1 MFSNSAESAKS
12 PHRPHRWR
20 FHRLGG
26 FDQVRLETGRD
37 LMALDQLDQ
46 KLWAALGCPTHGLE
60 IDTKTLELIDVD
72 GDKRIRAPDVIAAVQ
87 WAGAVLRDPDDLT
100 RRASSLPLEAIDEGT
115 EEGRQLLASAKRIL
129 VNCGKGGATVIT
141 PEDTADT
148 ERSLNETKFNG
159 DGIIPVA
166 SADDEATKALI
177 EAIMECVG
185 SEQDGC
191 GDPGVSQEKVDEF
204 FAQARAY
211 SDWRQK
217 AENDSNNILPFGDA
231 TAAAAAA
238 FMAVKSKVDDYFTR
252 CRLAQF
258 DPQAAEPLNPR
269 GAQYEALL
277 STELSATTEE
287 IAALPLAHIAPGRAL
302 PLEEGVNPAWAAR
315 VEKLRTEIVQPMFG
329 DTVSVDAERWMSLSS
344 KFAAHEDWL
353 NEKEGA
359 LVEALG
365 LERVREILAGGG
377 EAVIAALIEKDKAL
391 APEASAI
398 ASLDKL
404 IRYHRD
410 LFTLVNN
417 FVSFHD
423 FYTPETNAIFQA
435 GILYLDGRSCELCV
449 RVDDVE
455 KHARLAALSRTYLTY
470 CNCVRTDGA
479 EQRINIAVAFTN
491 GDGIN
496 LRVGRNGVFY
506 DRQGQDWHATIVK
519 VIENPISVREAFW
532 APYRRLGR
540 MVAAQV
546 ERFAAAR
553 EKAVQAEA
561 EKSIGGVLKE
571 AEPQF
576 DVAKFAGIFAAI
588 GLALAAIGTAI
599 VSTVT
604 GFLQLTWWQMPL
616 AVIVLFFAIP
626 GPSMAAAYLSLRKRN
641 LAPILDANGWAVNA
655 RAVINSSFGAS
666 LTSIAKLP
674 EGSEHSLNDPF
685 AVKRKRWKLLVALLV
700 LLLAAGALWRT
711 GTLDVWWDR
720 MSTGETAT
728 EVEEPTQTKD

>member
-1 MFSNSAESAKS
+1 MSSNSAENAK
-12 PHRPHRWR
+12 PPFRPHRWR
-20 FHRLGG
+20 FRRLGG
-26 FDQVRLETGRD
+26 FDQVRLETGMD

-60 IDTKTLELIDVD
+60 IDAKTLELIDTD
-72 GDKRIRAPDVIAAVQ
+72 GDGRIRAPDVIAAVQ
-87 WAGAVLRDPDDLT
+87 WAGTVLRDPDDLT
-100 RRASSLPLEAIDEGT
+100 SGASSLPLEAIDERT
-115 EEGRQLLASAKRIL
+115 AEGAQLLASAKRVL
-129 VNCGKGGATVIT
+129 VNLGKGEATVIT

-148 ERSLNETKFNG
+148 ERNLNETKFNG
-159 DGIIPVA
+159 DGIVPVS

-177 EAIMECVG
+177 EAIMDCVG
-185 SEQDGC
+185 SEQDRC
-191 GDPGVSQEKVDEF
+191 GDLGVSQEKVDEF

-217 AENDSNNILPFGDA
+217 AENDPDNILPFGDA
-231 TAAAAAA
+231 TAPAAAV
-238 FMAVKSKVDDYFTR
+238 FRAVKSKVDDYFTR

-269 GAQYEALL
+269 EAQYEALL

-287 IAALPLAHIAPGRAL
+287 MAAFPLAHIAPGRAL
-302 PLEEGVNPAWAAR
+302 PLEEGVNPAWVERVAR
-315 VEKLRTEIVQPMFG
+315 LRSEIVRPMFG
-329 DTVSVDAERWMSLSS
+329 DTVSMDDEQWMSLSS
-344 KFAAHEDWL
+344 KFAAHEEWL

-359 LVEALG
+359 VVDALG
-365 LERVREILAGGG
+365 LGRVREILAGDG
-377 EAVIAALIEKDKAL
+377 EAVVSALIEKDKAL
-391 APEASAI
+391 ELEANAI

-404 IRYHRD
+404 IRYYRD

-423 FYTPETNAIFQA
+423 FYTPETKAIFQA
-435 GILYLDGRSCELCV
+435 GTLYLDGRSCELCV

-455 KHARLAALSRTYLTY
+455 KHARLAALSRTYLAY
-470 CNCVRTDGA
+470 CSCVRKGGT
-479 EQRINIAVAFTN
+479 EQRINIAAAFTN
-491 GDGIN
+491 GDGNN

-519 VIENPISVREAFW
+519 VIENPISVGEAFW
-532 APYRRLGR
+532 SPYRRLGR

-553 EKAVQAEA
+553 EKDVEAVA
-561 EKSIGGVLKE
+561 EKNISAVLDE

-588 GLALAAIGTAI
+588 GLAIGAIGTAI

-604 GFLQLTWWQMPL
+604 GFLHLTWWQMPL
-616 AVIVLFFAIP
+616 AVVGLFFAIS

-655 RAVINSSFGAS
+655 RAVINFSFGAS

-674 EGSEHSLNDPF
+674 EGSEHSLKDPF
-685 AVKRKRWKLLVALLV
+685 AVKRSRWKLLLALFVLV
-700 LLLAAGALWRT
+700 LTAGLLWRM
-711 GTLDVWWDR
+711 GTLGVWWDR
-720 MSTGETAT
+720 MSTGETAAA
-728 EVEEPTQTKD
+728 VEEPA

>member
-1 MFSNSAESAKS
+1 MSSNSAESVKS
-12 PHRPHRWR
+12 AYRPHRWR
-20 FHRLGG
+20 FSRLGG
-26 FDQVRLETGRD
+26 FDQVRLETGLD

-60 IDTKTLELIDVD
+60 IDAKTLELIDTD
-72 GDKRIRAPDVIAAVQ
+72 GDGRIRVPDVIAAVQ
-87 WAGAVLRDPDDLT
+87 WAGTVLRDPDDLT
-100 RRASSLPLEAIDEGT
+100 RGASSLPLEAIDERT
-115 EEGRQLLASAKRIL
+115 EEGRQLLASAKRVL
-129 VNCGKGGATVIT
+129 LNLGKGEATVIT
-141 PEDTADT
+141 PKDTADI

-159 DGIIPVA
+159 DGIVPVA

-185 SEQDGC
+185 SEQDRC

-217 AENDSNNILPFGDA
+217 AENDRDNILPFGDA
-231 TAAAAAA
+231 TAPAAAI
-238 FMAVKSKVDDYFTR
+238 FRAVKSKVGDYFTR

-269 GAQYEALL
+269 EAQYEALL

-287 IAALPLAHIAPGRAL
+287 IAAFPLAHIAPGRAL
-302 PLEEGVNPAWAAR
+302 PLEEGVNPAWIAR
-315 VEKLRTEIVQPMFG
+315 VAKLRAEIVRPMFG
-329 DTVSVDAERWMSLSS
+329 DTVSVDAEQWMSLSS

-359 LVEALG
+359 LVDALG
-365 LERVREILAGGG
+365 LGRVREILAGGG
-377 EAVIAALIEKDKAL
+377 EAVVAALIEKDKAL
-391 APEASAI
+391 EPEANAI

-423 FYTPETNAIFQA
+423 FYTPETKAIFQA
-435 GILYLDGRSCELCV
+435 GTLYLDGRSCELCV

-455 KHARLAALSRTYLTY
+455 KHARLAALSRTYLVY
-470 CNCVRTDGA
+470 CSCVRKGGA
-479 EQRINIAVAFTN
+479 EQRINIAAAFTN
-491 GDGIN
+491 GDGNN

-553 EKAVQAEA
+553 QKEVEAGAAKSVGAVLE
-561 EKSIGGVLKE
+561 E
-571 AEPQF
+571 AEPRF

-588 GLALAAIGTAI
+588 GLAIGAIGTAI
-599 VSTVT
+599 VATVT

-616 AVIVLFFAIP
+616 AVIGLFIIIS
-626 GPSMAAAYLSLRKRN
+626 GPSMAAAYLGLRKRN

-655 RAVINSSFGAS
+655 RVVINLAFGAS

-674 EGSEHSLNDPF
+674 EGSEHSLKDPF
-685 AVKRKRWKLLVALLV
+685 AVKRKRWKLLLALFV
-700 LLLAAGALWRT
+700 LLLAAGVLWQM
-711 GTLDVWWDR
+711 GTLGVWWDR
-720 MSTGETAT
+720 MSTGETAAA
-728 EVEEPTQTKD
+728 VEEPA

>member
-1 MFSNSAESAKS
+1 MSSNSTENAKS
-12 PHRPHRWR
+12 SFRPHRWR
-20 FHRLGG
+20 FRRLGG
-26 FDQVRLETGRD
+26 FDQVRLETGTD

-60 IDTKTLELIDVD
+60 IDAKTLELIDAD
-72 GDKRIRAPDVIAAVQ
+72 GDGRIRAPDVIAAVQ
-87 WAGAVLRDPDDLT
+87 WAGTVLKDPDDLT
-100 RRASSLPLEAIDEGT
+100 SGASSLPLEAIDERTAEGT
-115 EEGRQLLASAKRIL
+115 QLLASAKRVL
-129 VNCGKGGATVIT
+129 LNLGKGEVTVIT

-148 ERSLNETKFNG
+148 ERNFNETKFNG
-159 DGIIPVA
+159 DGIVPVS

-177 EAIMECVG
+177 QAIMECVG
-185 SEQDGC
+185 SEQDRC
-191 GDPGVSQEKVDEF
+191 GDLGVSQEKVDEF

-211 SDWRQK
+211 SDWSQK
-217 AENDSNNILPFGDA
+217 AENDPDNILPFGDA
-231 TAAAAAA
+231 TAPAAAV
-238 FMAVKSKVDDYFTR
+238 FRAVKSKVDDYFTR

-269 GAQYEALL
+269 EAQYEALL
-277 STELSATTEE
+277 PTELSATTEE
-287 IAALPLAHIAPGRAL
+287 MAAFPLAHIAPGRAL
-302 PLEEGVNPAWAAR
+302 PLEEGINPAWVDRVAR
-315 VEKLRTEIVQPMFG
+315 LRSEIVRPMFG
-329 DTVSVDAERWMSLSS
+329 DTVSMDDEQWLSLSS
-344 KFAAHEDWL
+344 KFAAHEEWL

-359 LVEALG
+359 VVDALG
-365 LERVREILAGGG
+365 LGRVREILAGDG
-377 EAVIAALIEKDKAL
+377 ETVVSALIEKDKAL
-391 APEASAI
+391 ELEANAI

-404 IRYHRD
+404 IRYYRD

-423 FYTPETNAIFQA
+423 FYTPETKAIFQA
-435 GILYLDGRSCELCV
+435 GTLYLDGRSCELCV

-455 KHARLAALSRTYLTY
+455 KHARLAALSRTYLAY
-470 CNCVRTDGA
+470 CSCVRKGGT
-479 EQRINIAVAFTN
+479 EQRINIAAAFTN
-491 GDGIN
+491 GDGNN

-519 VIENPISVREAFW
+519 VIENPISVGEAFW
-532 APYRRLGR
+532 SPYRRLGR

-553 EKAVQAEA
+553 EKDVEAVA
-561 EKSIGGVLKE
+561 EKNISAVLDE

-588 GLALAAIGTAI
+588 GLAIGAIGTAI

-604 GFLQLTWWQMPL
+604 GFLHLTWWQMPL
-616 AVIVLFFAIP
+616 AVVGLFFTIS

-655 RAVINSSFGAS
+655 RAVINFSFGAS

-674 EGSEHSLNDPF
+674 EGSEHSLKDPF
-685 AVKRKRWKLLVALLV
+685 AVKRSRWKLLLALFVLV
-700 LLLAAGALWRT
+700 LTAGLLWRM
-711 GTLDVWWDR
+711 GTLGVWWV
-720 MSTGETAT
+720 A
-728 EVEEPTQTKD
+728 

>member
-1 MFSNSAESAKS
+1 MSSNSTENAKS
-12 PHRPHRWR
+12 SFRPHRWR
-20 FHRLGG
+20 FRRLGG
-26 FDQVRLETGRD
+26 FDQVRLETGTD

-60 IDTKTLELIDVD
+60 IDAKTLELIDAD
-72 GDKRIRAPDVIAAVQ
+72 GDGRIRAPDVIAAVQ
-87 WAGAVLRDPDDLT
+87 WAGTVLKDPDDLT
-100 RRASSLPLEAIDEGT
+100 SGASSLPLEAIDERTAEGT
-115 EEGRQLLASAKRIL
+115 QLLASAKRVL
-129 VNCGKGGATVIT
+129 LNLGKGEVTVIT

-148 ERSLNETKFNG
+148 ERNFNETKFNG
-159 DGIIPVA
+159 DGIVPVS

-177 EAIMECVG
+177 QAIMECVG
-185 SEQDGC
+185 SEQDRC
-191 GDPGVSQEKVDEF
+191 GDLGVSQEKVDEF
-204 FAQARAY
+204 FAQARVY

-217 AENDSNNILPFGDA
+217 AENDPDNILPFGDA
-231 TAAAAAA
+231 TAPAAAV
-238 FMAVKSKVDDYFTR
+238 FRAVKSKVDDYFTR

-269 GAQYEALL
+269 EAQYEALL

-287 IAALPLAHIAPGRAL
+287 MAAFPLAHIAPGRAL
-302 PLEEGVNPAWAAR
+302 PLEEGINPAWVDRVAR
-315 VEKLRTEIVQPMFG
+315 LRSEIVRPMFG
-329 DTVSVDAERWMSLSS
+329 DTVSMDDEQWLSLSS
-344 KFAAHEDWL
+344 KFAAHEEWL

-359 LVEALG
+359 VVDALG
-365 LERVREILAGGG
+365 LGRVREILAGDG
-377 EAVIAALIEKDKAL
+377 EAVVSALIEKDKAL
-391 APEASAI
+391 ELEANAI

-404 IRYHRD
+404 IRYYRD

-423 FYTPETNAIFQA
+423 FYTPETKAIFQA
-435 GILYLDGRSCELCV
+435 GTLYLDGRSCELCV

-455 KHARLAALSRTYLTY
+455 KHARLAALSRTYLAY
-470 CNCVRTDGA
+470 CSCVRKGGT
-479 EQRINIAVAFTN
+479 EQRINIAAAFTN
-491 GDGIN
+491 GDGNN

-519 VIENPISVREAFW
+519 VIENPISVGEAFW
-532 APYRRLGR
+532 SPYRRLGR

-553 EKAVQAEA
+553 EKDVEAVA
-561 EKSIGGVLKE
+561 EKNISAVLDE

-588 GLALAAIGTAI
+588 GLAIGAIGTAI

-604 GFLQLTWWQMPL
+604 GFLHLTWWQMPL
-616 AVIVLFFAIP
+616 AVVGLFFAIS

-655 RAVINSSFGAS
+655 RAVINFSFGAS

-674 EGSEHSLNDPF
+674 EGSEHSLKDPF
-685 AVKRKRWKLLVALLV
+685 AVKRSRWKLLLALFVLV
-700 LLLAAGALWRT
+700 LTAGLLWRM
-711 GTLDVWWDR
+711 GTLGVWWDR
-720 MSTGETAT
+720 MSTGETAAA
-728 EVEEPTQTKD
+728 VEEPA

>member
-1 MFSNSAESAKS
+1 MSSNSAESVKS
-12 PHRPHRWR
+12 PCRPHRWR
-20 FHRLGG
+20 FSRLGG
-26 FDQVRLETGRD
+26 FDQVRLETGMD

-60 IDTKTLELIDVD
+60 IDAKTLDLIDAD
-72 GDKRIRAPDVIAAVQ
+72 GDQRIRVPDVIAAVQ
-87 WAGAVLRDPDDLT
+87 WAGTVLRDPDDLT
-100 RRASSLPLEAIDEGT
+100 RGASALPLKAIDERT
-115 EEGRQLLASAKRIL
+115 EEGRQLLASAKRVL
-129 VNCGKGGATVIT
+129 VNRGKGGAIVIT

-159 DGIIPVA
+159 DGIVPVA
-166 SADDEATKALI
+166 SADDEATETLI

-185 SEQDGC
+185 SEQDRC
-191 GDPGVSQEKVDEF
+191 GDPGVSQGKVDEF
-204 FAQARAY
+204 FVQARAY

-217 AENDSNNILPFGDA
+217 AENDPNNILPFGDA
-231 TAAAAAA
+231 TAPAAAV
-238 FMAVKSKVDDYFTR
+238 FSAVKSKVDDYFTR

-269 GAQYEALL
+269 EAQYEVLL
-277 STELSATTEE
+277 SMELSATTEE
-287 IAALPLAHIAPGRAL
+287 IAAFPLAHIAPGRAL

-315 VEKLRTEIVQPMFG
+315 VAKLRAEIVRPMFG
-329 DTVSVDAERWMSLSS
+329 DTASMDAEQWMSLSS

-359 LVEALG
+359 LVDPLG
-365 LERVREILAGGG
+365 LGRVREILAGDG
-377 EAVIAALIEKDKAL
+377 EAIITALIEKDKAL
-391 APEASAI
+391 EPEANAI

-404 IRYHRD
+404 IRYYRD

-423 FYTPETNAIFQA
+423 FYTPETKAIFQA
-435 GILYLDGRSCELCV
+435 GTLYLDGRSCELCV

-455 KHARLAALSRTYLTY
+455 KHARLAGLSHTFLAY
-470 CNCVRTDGA
+470 CSCVRKGDA
-479 EQRINIAVAFTN
+479 EQRINIAAAFTN
-491 GDGIN
+491 GDGNN

-519 VIENPISVREAFW
+519 VIENPISVREGFW
-532 APYRRLGR
+532 APYRSLGR
-540 MVAAQV
+540 MVATQV
-546 ERFAAAR
+546 EKFAVAR
-553 EKAVQAEA
+553 EKEAQAEA
-561 EKSIGGVLKE
+561 EKKISAVPEG

-576 DVAKFAGIFAAI
+576 DVGKFAGIFAAI
-588 GLALAAIGTAI
+588 GLAIAAIGTAI
-599 VSTVT
+599 VSMVT
-604 GFLQLTWWQMPL
+604 GFLQLAWWQMPL
-616 AVIVLFFAIP
+616 ALIGLFFAIP
-626 GPSMAAAYLSLRKRN
+626 GPSMAVAYLNLRKRN

-655 RAVINSSFGAS
+655 RVVINSSFGAS

-700 LLLAAGALWRT
+700 LLLAAGVFWRI
-711 GTLDVWWDR
+711 GTLGVWLDR
-720 MSTGETAT
+720 MGTGETAAA
-728 EVEEPTQTKD
+728 VEETE

>member
-1 MFSNSAESAKS
+1 MMSADSAESVKS
-12 PHRPHRWR
+12 PCRPHRWR
-20 FHRLGG
+20 FSRLGG
-26 FDQVRLETGRD
+26 FDQVRLETGMD

-46 KLWAALGCPTHGLE
+46 KLWAALGCPTQGLE
-60 IDTKTLELIDVD
+60 IDAKTLDLIDAD
-72 GDKRIRAPDVIAAVQ
+72 GDKRIRVPDVIAAVQ
-87 WAGAVLRDPDDLT
+87 WAGTVLRNPDDLT
-100 RRASSLPLEAIDEGT
+100 RRASSLPLEAIDART
-115 EEGRQLLASAKRIL
+115 EEGRQLLASAKRVL
-129 VNCGKGGATVIT
+129 VNLGKGEATVIT

-166 SADDEATKALI
+166 SADDEGTKALI

-185 SEQDGC
+185 SEQDRC
-191 GDPGVSQEKVDEF
+191 GDPGVSQGKVDEF

-217 AENDSNNILPFGDA
+217 AENDPNNLLPFGDA
-231 TAAAAAA
+231 TAAAAAV
-238 FMAVKSKVDDYFTR
+238 FSAVKSKVDDYFTR

-269 GAQYEALL
+269 EAQYEALL
-277 STELSATTEE
+277 SMELSATTEE
-287 IAALPLAHIAPGRAL
+287 IAAFPLAHIAPGRAL
-302 PLEEGVNPAWAAR
+302 PLEEGVNPAWVASVA
-315 VEKLRTEIVQPMFG
+315 KLRTEIVRPMFG
-329 DTVSVDAERWMSLSS
+329 DTVSVDAEQWMSLSR

-353 NEKEGA
+353 NKKEGA

-365 LERVREILAGGG
+365 LGRVREILAGGG

-391 APEASAI
+391 EPEANAI

-404 IRYHRD
+404 IRYYRD
-410 LFTLVNN
+410 LFTLVSN
-417 FVSFHD
+417 FVSFRD
-423 FYTPETNAIFQA
+423 FYTPETKAIFQA

-455 KHARLAALSRTYLTY
+455 KHARLAALSRTYLAY
-470 CNCVRTDGA
+470 CSCVRKGDA
-479 EQRINIAVAFTN
+479 EQRINIAAAFTN
-491 GDGIN
+491 GDGNN

-519 VIENPISVREAFW
+519 LIENPISVREGFW
-532 APYRRLGR
+532 APYRSLGR
-540 MVAAQV
+540 MIAAQV
-546 ERFAAAR
+546 EKFAAAR
-553 EKAVQAEA
+553 EKEVQAEA
-561 EKSIGGVLKE
+561 GKSISAVPEG
-571 AEPQF
+571 AAPPF

-588 GLALAAIGTAI
+588 GLAIAAVGTAI

-604 GFLQLTWWQMPL
+604 GFLQLSWWQMPL
-616 AVIVLFFAIP
+616 ALIGLFFAIP
-626 GPSMAAAYLSLRKRN
+626 GPSMAAAYLNLRKRN

-685 AVKRKRWKLLVALLV
+685 AVKRKRWKLLVALIV
-700 LLLAAGALWRT
+700 LLLAAGVFWQL
-711 GTLDVWWDR
+711 GTPGGWWDR
-720 MSTGETAT
+720 LSTGQTAAAG
-728 EVEEPTQTKD
+728 EEPA

>member
-1 MFSNSAESAKS
+1 
-12 PHRPHRWR
+12 
-20 FHRLGG
+20 
-26 FDQVRLETGRD
+26 
-37 LMALDQLDQ
+37 MALDQLDQ

-60 IDTKTLELIDVD
+60 IDAKTLELIDVD
-72 GDKRIRAPDVIAAVQ
+72 GDGRIRAPDVIAAVQ
-87 WAGAVLRDPDDLT
+87 WAGTVLRNPDDLT
-100 RRASSLPLEAIDEGT
+100 SGAASLPLEAIDERT
-115 EEGRQLLASAKRIL
+115 AEGAQLLASAKRVL
-129 VNCGKGGATVIT
+129 VNLGKGEATVIT

-148 ERSLNETKFNG
+148 ERNLNETKFNG
-159 DGIIPVA
+159 DGIVPVS

-177 EAIMECVG
+177 EAIMDCVG
-185 SEQDGC
+185 SEQDRC
-191 GDPGVSQEKVDEF
+191 GDLGVSQEKVDEF
-204 FAQARAY
+204 FVQARAY
-211 SDWRQK
+211 SEWRQK
-217 AENDSNNILPFGDA
+217 AENDPDNILPFGDA
-231 TAAAAAA
+231 TAPAAAV
-238 FMAVKSKVDDYFTR
+238 FRAVKSKVDDYFTR

-269 GAQYEALL
+269 EAQYEALL

-287 IAALPLAHIAPGRAL
+287 MAAFPLAHIAPGRAL
-302 PLEEGVNPAWAAR
+302 PLEEGVNPAWVAR
-315 VEKLRTEIVQPMFG
+315 VARLRAEIVRPMFG
-329 DTVSVDAERWMSLSS
+329 DTVSVDDEQWMSLSS

-359 LVEALG
+359 VVDALG
-365 LERVREILAGGG
+365 LGRVREILAGDG
-377 EAVIAALIEKDKAL
+377 EAVVTALIEKDKAL
-391 APEASAI
+391 EPEANAI

-404 IRYHRD
+404 IRYYRD

-423 FYTPETNAIFQA
+423 FYTPETKAIFQA
-435 GILYLDGRSCELCV
+435 GTLYLDGRSCELCV

-455 KHARLAALSRTYLTY
+455 KHARLAALSRTYLAY
-470 CNCVRTDGA
+470 CSCVRKGGA
-479 EQRINIAVAFTN
+479 EQRMNIAAAFTN
-491 GDGIN
+491 GDGNN

-519 VIENPISVREAFW
+519 LIENPISVGEAFW

-553 EKAVQAEA
+553 EKEVEAEA
-561 EKSIGGVLKE
+561 EKSISAVLEE

-588 GLALAAIGTAI
+588 ALAIGAIGTAI

-616 AVIVLFFAIP
+616 AVVGLFFAIS

-655 RAVINSSFGAS
+655 RAVINFSFGAS

-674 EGSEHSLNDPF
+674 AGSEHSLKDPF
-685 AVKRKRWKLLVALLV
+685 AVKRKRWKLLLALFA
-700 LLLAAGALWRT
+700 LLLAAGVLWRM
-711 GTLDVWWDR
+711 GTLGVWWDR
-720 MSTGETAT
+720 MSTGETAAA
-728 EVEEPTQTKD
+728 VEEPA

>member
-1 MFSNSAESAKS
+1 MSSNSTENAKS
-12 PHRPHRWR
+12 SFRPHRWR
-20 FHRLGG
+20 FRRLGG
-26 FDQVRLETGRD
+26 FDQVRLETGTD

-60 IDTKTLELIDVD
+60 IDAKTLELIDAD
-72 GDKRIRAPDVIAAVQ
+72 GDGRIRAPDVIAAVQ
-87 WAGAVLRDPDDLT
+87 WAGTVLKDPDDLT
-100 RRASSLPLEAIDEGT
+100 SGASSLPLEAIDERTAEGT
-115 EEGRQLLASAKRIL
+115 ELLASAKRVL
-129 VNCGKGGATVIT
+129 MNLGKGEVTVIT

-148 ERSLNETKFNG
+148 ERNFNETKFNG
-159 DGIIPVA
+159 DGIVPVS

-177 EAIMECVG
+177 QAIMECVG
-185 SEQDGC
+185 SEQDRC
-191 GDPGVSQEKVDEF
+191 GDLGVSQEKVDEF
-204 FAQARAY
+204 FAQARVY

-217 AENDSNNILPFGDA
+217 AENDPDNILPFGDA
-231 TAAAAAA
+231 TAPAAAV
-238 FMAVKSKVDDYFTR
+238 FRAVKSKVDDYFTR

-269 GAQYEALL
+269 EAQYEALL

-287 IAALPLAHIAPGRAL
+287 MAAFPLAHIAPGRAL
-302 PLEEGVNPAWAAR
+302 PLEEGINPAWVDRVAR
-315 VEKLRTEIVQPMFG
+315 LRSEIVRPMFG
-329 DTVSVDAERWMSLSS
+329 DTVSMDDEQWLSLSS
-344 KFAAHEDWL
+344 KFAAHEEWL

-359 LVEALG
+359 VVDALG
-365 LERVREILAGGG
+365 LGRVREILAGDG
-377 EAVIAALIEKDKAL
+377 EAVVSALIEKDKAL
-391 APEASAI
+391 ELEANAI

-404 IRYHRD
+404 IRYYRD

-423 FYTPETNAIFQA
+423 FYTPETKAIFQA
-435 GILYLDGRSCELCV
+435 GTLYLDGRSCELCV

-455 KHARLAALSRTYLTY
+455 KHARLAALSRTYLAY
-470 CNCVRTDGA
+470 CSCVRKGGT
-479 EQRINIAVAFTN
+479 EQRINIAAAFTN
-491 GDGIN
+491 GDGNN

-519 VIENPISVREAFW
+519 VIENPISVGEAFW
-532 APYRRLGR
+532 SPYRRLGR

-553 EKAVQAEA
+553 EKDVEAVA
-561 EKSIGGVLKE
+561 EKNISAVLDE

-588 GLALAAIGTAI
+588 GLAIGAIGTAI

-604 GFLQLTWWQMPL
+604 GFLHLTWWQMPL
-616 AVIVLFFAIP
+616 AVVGLFFAIS

-655 RAVINSSFGAS
+655 RAVINFSFGAS

-674 EGSEHSLNDPF
+674 EGSEHSLKDPF
-685 AVKRKRWKLLVALLV
+685 AVKRSRWKLLLALFVLV
-700 LLLAAGALWRT
+700 LTAGLLWRM
-711 GTLDVWWDR
+711 GTLGVWWDR
-720 MSTGETAT
+720 MSTGETAAA
-728 EVEEPTQTKD
+728 VEEPA

>member
-1 MFSNSAESAKS
+1 
-12 PHRPHRWR
+12 
-20 FHRLGG
+20 LGG
-26 FDQVRLETGRD
+26 FDQVRLETGMD

-60 IDTKTLELIDVD
+60 IDAKTLELLDAD
-72 GDKRIRAPDVIAAVQ
+72 GDKRIRVPDVIAAVQ
-87 WAGAVLRDPDDLT
+87 WAGIVLRDPDDLT
-100 RRASSLPLEAIDEGT
+100 RRASSLPLEAIDERT
-115 EEGRQLLASAKRIL
+115 EEGRQLLASAKRVL
-129 VNCGKGGATVIT
+129 VNRGKGEAAAIT

-159 DGIIPVA
+159 DGIVPVA

-185 SEQDGC
+185 SEEDRC

-211 SDWRQK
+211 SHWRQK
-217 AENDSNNILPFGDA
+217 AENDPNNILPFGDA
-231 TAAAAAA
+231 TAAAAAV
-238 FMAVKSKVDDYFTR
+238 FRAVKSKVDDYFTR

-258 DPQAAEPLNPR
+258 DPKAAEQLNPR
-269 GAQYEALL
+269 EAQYEALL
-277 STELSATTEE
+277 SMELSATTEE

-302 PLEEGVNPAWAAR
+302 PLEEGVNPAWVAKVA
-315 VEKLRTEIVQPMFG
+315 KLRTEIVQPMFG
-329 DTVSVDAERWMSLSS
+329 DTVSVDAEQWMSLSS

-359 LVEALG
+359 LVDALG
-365 LERVREILAGGG
+365 VERVREILAGGG
-377 EAVIAALIEKDKAL
+377 EALIAALIEKDKAL
-391 APEASAI
+391 EPEANAI

-404 IRYHRD
+404 IRYYRD

-423 FYTPETNAIFQA
+423 FYTPETKAIFQA
-435 GILYLDGRSCELCV
+435 GTLYLDGRSCELCV

-470 CNCVRTDGA
+470 CSCVRKSGA
-479 EQRINIAVAFTN
+479 EQRINIVAAFTN
-491 GDGIN
+491 GDGNN

-519 VIENPISVREAFW
+519 VIENPISVREGFW
-532 APYRRLGR
+532 APYRSLGR

-553 EKAVQAEA
+553 EKEVQAEA
-561 EKSIGGVLKE
+561 EKSISAVPEE

-588 GLALAAIGTAI
+588 GLAIAAIGTAI
-599 VSTVT
+599 VSMVT

-616 AVIVLFFAIP
+616 ALIGLFFAIP
-626 GPSMAAAYLSLRKRN
+626 GPSMAAAYLNLRKRN
-641 LAPILDANGWAVNA
+641 LAPILNANGWAVNA

-666 LTSIAKLP
+666 LTTIAKLP

-685 AVKRKRWKLLVALLV
+685 AVKRKRWKLLVALLA
-700 LLLAAGALWRT
+700 LLLAAGVLWQM
-711 GTLDVWWDR
+711 GTLGVWWDR
-720 MSTGETAT
+720 MSTGETAAA
-728 EVEEPTQTKD
+728 VEEPA

>member
-1 MFSNSAESAKS
+1 MSSNSAKS
-12 PHRPHRWR
+12 PYRPHRWR
-20 FHRLGG
+20 FSRLGG
-26 FDQVRLETGRD
+26 FDQVRLETGMD

-46 KLWAALGCPTHGLE
+46 KLWATLGCPTHGLE
-60 IDTKTLELIDVD
+60 IDAKTLELIDVD
-72 GDKRIRAPDVIAAVQ
+72 GDGRIRVPDIIAAVQ
-87 WAGAVLRDPDDLT
+87 WAGTVLRDPDDLT
-100 RRASSLPLEAIDEGT
+100 RGASSLPLEAIDERT
-115 EEGRQLLASAKRIL
+115 EEGRQLLASAKRVL
-129 VNCGKGGATVIT
+129 LNLGKGEATVIT
-141 PEDTADT
+141 PEDTGDI
-148 ERSLNETKFNG
+148 ERNLNETKFNG
-159 DGIIPVA
+159 DGIIPLA
-166 SADDEATKALI
+166 SADDKATKALI

-185 SEQDGC
+185 SEQDRC
-191 GDPGVSQEKVDEF
+191 GDPGVSQKKVDEF

-217 AENDSNNILPFGDA
+217 AENDRDNILPFGDA
-231 TAAAAAA
+231 TAAAAAV
-238 FMAVKSKVDDYFTR
+238 FRAVKSKVDDYFTR

-269 GAQYEALL
+269 EAQYEALL

-287 IAALPLAHIAPGRAL
+287 MAAFPLAHIAPGRAL
-302 PLEEGVNPAWAAR
+302 PLEEGVNPAWVAR
-315 VEKLRTEIVQPMFG
+315 VAKLRAEIVRPMFG
-329 DTVSVDAERWMSLSS
+329 DTDCVEDEQWMSLSS

-359 LVEALG
+359 VVDVLG
-365 LERVREILAGGG
+365 LRRVREILAGGG
-377 EAVIAALIEKDKAL
+377 EAVVTALIEKDKAL
-391 APEASAI
+391 ESEANAI

-404 IRYHRD
+404 IRYYRD

-423 FYTPETNAIFQA
+423 FYTPETKAIFQA
-435 GILYLDGRSCELCV
+435 GTLYLDGRSCELCV

-455 KHARLAALSRTYLTY
+455 KHARLAALSRTYLAY
-470 CNCVRTDGA
+470 CSCVRKNGA
-479 EQRINIAVAFTN
+479 EQQINIAAAFTN
-491 GDGIN
+491 GDGNN

-540 MVAAQV
+540 MVGAQV
-546 ERFAAAR
+546 ERFAAAQ
-553 EKAVQAEA
+553 EKEVEADAAEGISAVL
-561 EKSIGGVLKE
+561 EK

-588 GLALAAIGTAI
+588 GLAIGAIGTAI

-604 GFLQLTWWQMPL
+604 GFLHLMWWQMPL
-616 AVIVLFFAIP
+616 AVIGLFFAIS

-655 RAVINSSFGAS
+655 RAVINLPFGAS

-674 EGSEHSLNDPF
+674 EGSEHSLKDPF
-685 AVKRKRWKLLVALLV
+685 AVKRKRWKLLLALFVLLV
-700 LLLAAGALWRT
+700 AAGVLWQM
-711 GTLDVWWDR
+711 GTLSVWWER
-720 MSTGETAT
+720 MSTGETAAA
-728 EVEEPTQTKD
+728 VEEPA

>member
-1 MFSNSAESAKS
+1 MPSNSAESAKS
-12 PHRPHRWR
+12 PYRPHRWR
-20 FHRLGG
+20 FSRLGG
-26 FDQVRLETGRD
+26 FDQVRLETGMD

-60 IDTKTLELIDVD
+60 IDAKTLELLDAD
-72 GDKRIRAPDVIAAVQ
+72 GDKRIRVPDVIAAVQ
-87 WAGAVLRDPDDLT
+87 WAGIVLRDPDDLT
-100 RRASSLPLEAIDEGT
+100 RRASSLPLEAIDERT
-115 EEGRQLLASAKRIL
+115 EEGRQLLASAKRVL
-129 VNCGKGGATVIT
+129 VNRGKGEAAAIT

-148 ERSLNETKFNG
+148 ERSLNQTKFNG
-159 DGIIPVA
+159 DGIVPVA

-185 SEQDGC
+185 SEEDRC

-217 AENDSNNILPFGDA
+217 AENDPNNILPFGDA
-231 TAAAAAA
+231 TAPAAAV
-238 FMAVKSKVDDYFTR
+238 FRAVKSKVDDYFTR

-258 DPQAAEPLNPR
+258 DPKAAERLNPR
-269 GAQYEALL
+269 EAQYEALL
-277 STELSATTEE
+277 STELSATTEA

-302 PLEEGVNPAWAAR
+302 PLEEGVNPAWVAKVA
-315 VEKLRTEIVQPMFG
+315 KLRTEIVQPMFG
-329 DTVSVDAERWMSLSS
+329 DTVSLDAEQWMSLSS

-359 LVEALG
+359 LVDALG
-365 LERVREILAGGG
+365 VGRVREILAGGG
-377 EAVIAALIEKDKAL
+377 EALIAALIEKDKAL
-391 APEASAI
+391 EPEANAI

-404 IRYHRD
+404 IRYYRD

-423 FYTPETNAIFQA
+423 FYTPETKAIFQA
-435 GILYLDGRSCELCV
+435 GTLYLDGRSCELCV

-470 CNCVRTDGA
+470 CSCVRKGGA
-479 EQRINIAVAFTN
+479 EQRINIVAAFTN
-491 GDGIN
+491 GDGNN

-519 VIENPISVREAFW
+519 VIENPISVREGFW
-532 APYRRLGR
+532 APYRSLGR

-553 EKAVQAEA
+553 EKEVQAEA
-561 EKSIGGVLKE
+561 EKSISAVPEE

-588 GLALAAIGTAI
+588 GLAIAAIGTAI
-599 VSTVT
+599 VSMVT

-616 AVIVLFFAIP
+616 ALIGLFFAIP
-626 GPSMAAAYLSLRKRN
+626 GPSMAAAYLNLRKRN

-666 LTSIAKLP
+666 LTTIAKLP

-700 LLLAAGALWRT
+700 LLLAAGVLWQM
-711 GTLDVWWDR
+711 GTLGVWWDR
-720 MSTGETAT
+720 MSTGETAAA
-728 EVEEPTQTKD
+728 VEEPA

>member
-1 MFSNSAESAKS
+1 
-12 PHRPHRWR
+12 
-20 FHRLGG
+20 LGG
-26 FDQVRLETGRD
+26 FDQVRLETGMD

-60 IDTKTLELIDVD
+60 IDAKTLELLDAD
-72 GDKRIRAPDVIAAVQ
+72 GDKRIRVPDVIAAVQ
-87 WAGAVLRDPDDLT
+87 WAGIVLRDPDDLT
-100 RRASSLPLEAIDEGT
+100 RRASSLPLEAIDERT
-115 EEGRQLLASAKRIL
+115 EEGRQLLASAKRVL
-129 VNCGKGGATVIT
+129 VNRGKGEAAAIT

-159 DGIIPVA
+159 DGIVPVA

-185 SEQDGC
+185 SEEDRC

-211 SDWRQK
+211 SHWRQK
-217 AENDSNNILPFGDA
+217 AENDPNNILPFGDA
-231 TAAAAAA
+231 TAAAAAV
-238 FMAVKSKVDDYFTR
+238 FRAVKSKVDDYFTR

-258 DPQAAEPLNPR
+258 DPKAAEQLNPR
-269 GAQYEALL
+269 EAQYEALL
-277 STELSATTEE
+277 SMELSATTEE

-302 PLEEGVNPAWAAR
+302 PLEEGVNPAWVAKVA
-315 VEKLRTEIVQPMFG
+315 KLRTEIVQPMFG
-329 DTVSVDAERWMSLSS
+329 DTVSVDAEQWMSLSS
-344 KFAAHEDWL
+344 KFAAHEEWL

-359 LVEALG
+359 LVDALG
-365 LERVREILAGGG
+365 VERVREILAGGG
-377 EAVIAALIEKDKAL
+377 EALIAALIEKDKAL
-391 APEASAI
+391 EPEANAI

-404 IRYHRD
+404 IRYYRD

-423 FYTPETNAIFQA
+423 FYTPETKAIFQA
-435 GILYLDGRSCELCV
+435 GTLYLDGRSCELCV

-470 CNCVRTDGA
+470 CSCVRKSGA
-479 EQRINIAVAFTN
+479 EQRINIVAAFTN
-491 GDGIN
+491 GDGNN

-519 VIENPISVREAFW
+519 VIENPISVREGFW
-532 APYRRLGR
+532 APYRSLGR

-553 EKAVQAEA
+553 EKEVQAEA
-561 EKSIGGVLKE
+561 EKSISAVPEE

-588 GLALAAIGTAI
+588 GLAIAAIGTAI
-599 VSTVT
+599 VSMVT

-616 AVIVLFFAIP
+616 ALIGLFFAIP
-626 GPSMAAAYLSLRKRN
+626 GPSMAAAYLNLRKRN

-666 LTSIAKLP
+666 LTTIAKLP

-685 AVKRKRWKLLVALLV
+685 AVKRKRWKLLVALLA
-700 LLLAAGALWRT
+700 LLLAAGVLWQM
-711 GTLDVWWDR
+711 GTLGVWWDR
-720 MSTGETAT
+720 MSTGETAAA
-728 EVEEPTQTKD
+728 VEEPA

>member
-1 MFSNSAESAKS
+1 
-12 PHRPHRWR
+12 
-20 FHRLGG
+20 LGG
-26 FDQVRLETGRD
+26 FDQVRLETGMD

-60 IDTKTLELIDVD
+60 IDARTLDLIDAD
-72 GDKRIRAPDVIAAVQ
+72 GDQRIRAPDVIAAVQ
-87 WAGAVLRDPDDLT
+87 WAGSVLRNPDDLT
-100 RRASSLPLEAIDEGT
+100 RGASALPLEAIDERT
-115 EEGRQLLASAKRIL
+115 EEGRQLLASAKRVL
-129 VNCGKGGATVIT
+129 VNRGKGEATVIT
-141 PEDTADT
+141 AEDTADT

-159 DGIIPVA
+159 DGIVPVA
-166 SADDEATKALI
+166 SADDEATKVLI

-185 SEQDGC
+185 SEQDRC
-191 GDPGVSQEKVDEF
+191 GDPGVSQGKVDEF

-211 SDWRQK
+211 LDWRQK
-217 AENDSNNILPFGDA
+217 AENDPHNILPFGDA
-231 TAAAAAA
+231 TAPAATV
-238 FMAVKSKVDDYFTR
+238 FSAVKSKVDDYFTR

-258 DPQAAEPLNPR
+258 DPRAAEPLNPR
-269 GAQYEALL
+269 EAQYEALL
-277 STELSATTEE
+277 SIELAATTEE
-287 IAALPLAHIAPGRAL
+287 IAAFPLAHIAPGRAL

-315 VEKLRTEIVQPMFG
+315 VAKLRTEIVRPMFG
-329 DTVSVDAERWMSLSS
+329 DTVSMDAEQWLSLSS

-365 LERVREILAGGG
+365 LGRVREILAGDG
-377 EAVIAALIEKDKAL
+377 EAVITSLIEKDKAL
-391 APEASAI
+391 EPEANAI
-398 ASLDKL
+398 ALLDKL
-404 IRYHRD
+404 IRYYRD

-423 FYTPETNAIFQA
+423 FYTPETKAIFQA
-435 GILYLDGRSCELCV
+435 GTLYLDGRSCELCV

-455 KHARLAALSRTYLTY
+455 KHARLAGLSRTFLAY
-470 CNCVRTDGA
+470 CSCVRKGDA
-479 EQRINIAVAFTN
+479 EQRMNIAAAFTD
-491 GDGIN
+491 GDGNN

-506 DRQGQDWHATIVK
+506 DRQGQDWHATIIK
-519 VIENPISVREAFW
+519 VIENPISVREGFW
-532 APYRRLGR
+532 APYRSLGR

-553 EKAVQAEA
+553 EKEVQAEA
-561 EKSIGGVLKE
+561 GKSISAVPEG

-576 DVAKFAGIFAAI
+576 DVGKFAGIFAAI
-588 GLALAAIGTAI
+588 GLAIAAIGTAI
-599 VSTVT
+599 VSMVT

-616 AVIVLFFAIP
+616 ALIGLFFAIP
-626 GPSMAAAYLSLRKRN
+626 GPSMAAAYLNLRKRN

-655 RAVINSSFGAS
+655 RVVINSSFGAA

-700 LLLAAGALWRT
+700 LVLAAGVLWRT
-711 GTLDVWWDR
+711 GTLSEWWGR
-720 MSTGETAT
+720 MSTGDTAT
-728 EVEEPTQTKD
+728 AVEEPA